1 MVGGEGLLQ
10 TKYVAYTKLNSA
22 SDSAQRTAGGPRRRI
37 QIRMYICMYI
47 VVNTGAHTHT
57 YAGAALP
64 LRCQNKAVHKKM

>member
-1 MVGGEGLLQ
+1 MVGDEGLLQ

-47 VVNTGAHTHT
+47 YSEHWRTYTHVRRCRPP
-57 YAGAALP
+57 AAMP
-64 LRCQNKAVHKKM
+64 KQSSA